1 MNAQSKVKDL
11 EYNRDEVKES
21 YQSSLTLETDGK
33 EFSLK
38 EGFRGWKS
46 KSKEQLLFHLSSLSV
61 LILSCLIRIHQVP
74 CSPSGLNPLFLN
86 KQLQKP
92 VLNKCLMSK

>member
-1 MNAQSKVKDL
+1 M
-11 EYNRDEVKES
+11 YNRDEMKES
-21 YQSSLTLETDGK
+21 YQSSLTLEKDGK

-38 EGFRGWKS
+38 EGLRGWKR
-46 KSKEQLLFHLSSLSV
+46 KSREQLLFHLSSVSV
-61 LILSCLIRIHQVP
+61 LILSCFIRTHQVP

-86 KQLQKP
+86 KPLQKT